1 MGDPRNMSIEISLF
15 ESIWPFRRQNQWK
28 WGFHWA
34 SHMLTYQQDSR
45 KYGGITGIT
54 EKGSNTC
61 TPKKAGSPALLSFE
75 RTCTNLRHCA
85 ARSSHHQHP
94 PVRTCGKH
102 WKTQRFVVIRTA
114 FPAFPMGFPW
124 CNCQATPWPR
134 PAGLQPAE
142 SHRGKLGVGSGG
154 WKFYGFSTMVA
165 AFCSAKIRIC
175 QDPNDQM
182 TKWRWSLMTPWQLRH
197 KIISVG
203 NQYPDPRWDWKK
215 IAFETT

>member
-1 MGDPRNMSIEISLF
+1 MKMGLP
-15 ESIWPFRRQNQWK
+15 
-28 WGFHWA
+28 WA
-34 SHMLTYQQDSR
+34 SHMLTYQKDSR

-61 TPKKAGSPALLSFE
+61 TPKKAGSKCMLRRGMIPAHGMPRSPALLSFE
-75 RTCTNLRHCA
+75 RTCENLRHRA

-94 PVRTCGKH
+94 PVRTSGKH

-124 CNCQATPWPR
+124 CNCQATPWPW

-154 WKFYGFSTMVA
+154 
-165 AFCSAKIRIC
+165 
-175 QDPNDQM
+175 
-182 TKWRWSLMTPWQLRH
+182 
-197 KIISVG
+197 
-203 NQYPDPRWDWKK
+203 
-215 IAFETT
+215 